1 MATGVRYLAWASGLC
16 RVGFHGCR
24 APRVVAFQA
33 ETPELQSKQ
42 PSRPEDFFAVLAEL
56 SRVVLVL
63 SRLQPRFCSVTFR
76 RNGRVSVVLLCSISW
91 AELLLSIAIES
102 RVCVCVWEDCNDSR
116 RWLAFSKRC
125 TGIGNGTS
133 RQLPCGATR
142 AFREQSPQKQTLRG
156 LSPAS
161 GDTPRPFPKR

>member
-1 MATGVRYLAWASGLC
+1 MQAYGDWGALPGMGFRAVPCGVSWLPGAES
-16 RVGFHGCR
+16 
-24 APRVVAFQA
+24 AFQA

-102 RVCVCVWEDCNDSR
+102 RVCVCVCVCGKTATTRGAGLPSQNDAQELGTVPLDSSLAERHELFVNNHHKSR
-116 RWLAFSKRC
+116 L
-125 TGIGNGTS
+125 
-133 RQLPCGATR
+133 
-142 AFREQSPQKQTLRG
+142 
-156 LSPAS
+156 
-161 GDTPRPFPKR
+161 